1 MTVHLMNGT
10 KFSGRIKSFDRFVI
24 IMENDGADQIIYKH
38 AISTISGTRQFGN
51 YLNMDP
57 VVGEAE
63 TKD

>member
-10 KFSGRIKSFDRFVI
+10 KLSGRIKSFDRFVI